1 MPFETTAAKD
11 YITIGE
17 LAAQWRCTEA
27 HLYTLIKRGALP
39 AFRVGRRVIVRADA
53 AQAFIER
60 NATAP
65 LQAA

>member
-1 MPFETTAAKD
+1 MTFDTTAAKD

-27 HLYTLIKRGALP
+27 HLYTLVKHGLLP

-53 AQAFIER
+53 AQSFLER
-60 NATAP
+60 NATTA
-65 LQAA
+65 QAAR